1 MNKIGLAIETV
12 WSDADMLEYWVSAS
26 NESFSGITRFYVALD
41 EANKLADCLS
51 GFPSSSSDVREYQL
65 GNPDGTSL
73 GGVFL
78 RFMSDGTGHITV
90 ETRLWSDPEA
100 RASQRVLLFL
110 RSLPADVDSLIA
122 DLQNMGTTIGAQAFL
137 RHAI

>member
-1 MNKIGLAIETV
+1 MNKLGLVIETV

-41 EANKLADCLS
+41 EANKLAECIS

-78 RFMSDGTGHITV
+78 RFMSDDSGHITI
-90 ETRLWSDPEA
+90 EARLWSDPECHVP
-100 RASQRVLLFL
+100 QRLLLFL
-110 RSLPADVDSLIA
+110 QSLPADIDSLIA
-122 DLQNMGTTIGAQAFL
+122 DLRNMGTTLGAQAFL

>member
-1 MNKIGLAIETV
+1 MNKLGLVIETV

-41 EANKLADCLS
+41 EANKLGECLS
-51 GFPSSSSDVREYQL
+51 GFPSSSSDIREYQL
-65 GNPDGTSL
+65 GNSDGTSL

-78 RFMSDGTGHITV
+78 RFMSDGSGHITV
-90 ETRLWSDPEA
+90 ETRLWFDPEV
-100 RASQRVLLFL
+100 RTSQRVLLFMQ
-110 RSLPADVDSLIA
+110 SLPADIDSFIA
-122 DLQNMGTTIGAQAFL
+122 DLRSMGTTIGAQAFL